1 MSGILVTV
9 VKSLLITGAFNFIEQ
24 KLLAL
29 KREMEYNTVTLG
41 SVNILLSLIDRTAG
55 QKQNQQGAR
64 ERAQHLR
71 VFVPLV

>member
-41 SVNILLSLIDRTAG
+41 SVNILLSLIDRTSG
-55 QKQNQQGAR
+55 QKQNQQGPR